1 MFGKLASKLKYNP
14 VKVTASSFIS
24 QIAQQKQENENFI
37 EERKKVS
44 ENKYEDILDL
54 GIKSLRLFTNSNWND
69 ENSFKE
75 AVNKFEEAQKLKPSY
90 PEPYF
95 YLSWLFLFI
104 KETDLAAKYFNV
116 ANVLNPDL
124 SGLDELRELIEDV
137 IKDKNTP
144 ITSINKNEQVFKP
157 QPLQN
162 GEKPQTNTTTT
173 EGEVFK
179 PQPLQPSMRKASNS
193 YSQYNRY

>member
-1 MFGKLASKLKYNP
+1 VFEKLTSKLKYNP
-14 VKVTASSFIS
+14 VKVTASSFIN
-24 QIAQQKQENENFI
+24 QIAQQKQENDRLM
-37 EERKKVS
+37 EERKKSS
-44 ENKYEDILDL
+44 ENKYEDILDS
-54 GIKSLRLFTNSNWND
+54 GIKSLRLFTDSNWND
-69 ENSFKE
+69 EESFNE
-75 AVNKFEEAQKLKPSY
+75 AVNNFEEAQKLKPSY

-124 SGLDELRELIEDV
+124 SGLDELRELIESV

-144 ITSINKNEQVFKP
+144 ITSTNKNEQVFKP
-157 QPLQN
+157 QPLQQ
-162 GEKPQTNTTTT
+162 GVKTQTNTTVT